1 MEGLAMTT
9 PGPTTGYA
17 AVNGLQLYY
26 EIYGA
31 GRPLVLLHGGLGVTG
46 MFAQL
51 LPALAATRQVIAV
64 ELQAHGHTA
73 DIARPLSFEHMAGD
87 IAALIGHLGLGT
99 ADLCG
104 YSLGGGVAL
113 QTAIRH
119 PEVVRKLVI
128 LSATYQRKGWY
139 PEVLAGM
146 GAMNAEAAAAMVG
159 SPMHDAYTAAAPR
172 PEDWPVLV
180 DKTGQLL
187 RQDYDWSAGVAT
199 LPMPTLIVVGDA
211 DSVRTQHAVDMYGLL
226 GGGQADG
233 AMGGL
238 PRAQLAILPGTTHFT
253 ILDRLDLLLP
263 IIPPFL
269 DAPPPDAGPQAG

>member
-1 MEGLAMTT
+1 MEGIAMTT

-17 AVNGLQLYY
+17 PVNGLQLYY

-46 MFAQL
+46 MFPQL
-51 LPALAATRQVIAV
+51 LPALAQTRQVIAI

-73 DIARPLSFEHMAGD
+73 DTDRPLSFEHMAD
-87 IAALIGHLGLGT
+87 DVAALIGHLGLGN

-128 LSATYQRKGWY
+128 LSAPYQRQGWY

-146 GAMNAEAAAAMVG
+146 AAMNTEAAAAMVG
-159 SPMHDAYTAAAPR
+159 SPMHDAYAAAAPR

-180 DKTGQLL
+180 EKTGQLL
-187 RQDYDWSAGVAT
+187 RQDYDWSAGVAD
-199 LPMPTLIVVGDA
+199 LQAPTLIVIGDA
-211 DSVRTQHAVDMYGLL
+211 DSVRTQHAVYMFGLL

-238 PRAQLAILPGTTHFT
+238 PRAQLAILPATTHFT

-269 DAPPPDAGPQAG
+269 DAPLPDAGQQAG

>member
-1 MEGLAMTT
+1 MTT

-87 IAALIGHLGLGT
+87 IAALIGHLGLGP

-128 LSATYQRKGWY
+128 LSA
-139 PEVLAGM
+139 
-146 GAMNAEAAAAMVG
+146 
-159 SPMHDAYTAAAPR
+159 
-172 PEDWPVLV
+172 
-180 DKTGQLL
+180 
-187 RQDYDWSAGVAT
+187 
-199 LPMPTLIVVGDA
+199 
-211 DSVRTQHAVDMYGLL
+211 
-226 GGGQADG
+226 
-233 AMGGL
+233 
-238 PRAQLAILPGTTHFT
+238 
-253 ILDRLDLLLP
+253 
-263 IIPPFL
+263 
-269 DAPPPDAGPQAG
+269 